1 MPQWGANS
9 GNESK
14 PQNETE
20 FQKSKTFADQR
31 GWVYQREDGTEEVL
45 VALRRL
51 SGDATDTSIKLG
63 TSNVTAAFLLD
74 TTLRADTTGVLR
86 VVWNERITP
95 TTTGTAVVR
104 NFTSGTNITAT
115 RRGTTSSNFID
126 YHFAVPNQAGV
137 KFGVQTQTITQG
149 INDYGSTT
157 ITSDLVIAA
166 ADLVNAGWNSRKNVS
181 ATAAGGTSYVT
192 TVANTGAT
200 IVAAWFRAAS
210 YGTSTTGT
218 VRVYW
223 SDPVKFTTT
232 GQLNIVASN
241 TATAIIARSSLQATS
256 SNFIDFAFAVPTSA
270 AVTLTISSTQTI
282 ANTTSVAG
290 AAIFNANTV
299 GNNVTAIL
307 VITSSLVAPAG
318 SQGAAFGNGPF
329 GNTAV
334 SV

>member
-9 GNESK
+9 GNENK

-20 FQKSKTFADQR
+20 YQKSKTFADQR

-63 TSNVTAAFLLD
+63 TSNLTAAYLLN
-74 TTLRADTTGVLR
+74 TTLKADTTGVVR

-95 TTTGTAVVR
+95 TTTGTVVVR

-126 YHFAVPNQAGV
+126 YHFAVPNQAGI
-137 KFGVQTQTITQG
+137 KLGIQTQTITQG
-149 INDYGSTT
+149 VNDYGSTT
-157 ITSDLVIAA
+157 ITSDLVVAA

-192 TVANTGAT
+192 TVANTGTAIT
-200 IVAAWFRAAS
+200 AAWFKATS

-223 SDPVKFTTT
+223 ADPVKYVTT
-232 GQLNIVASN
+232 GTLNIVASN
-241 TATAIIARSSLQATS
+241 TSTPIVARNALVATS
-256 SNFIDFAFAVPTSA
+256 SNFVDFTFAMPTSVG
-270 AVTLTISSTQTI
+270 VTLTISSTQTI
-282 ANTTSVAG
+282 A
-290 AAIFNANTV
+290 AAIYNANTV
-299 GNNVTAIL
+299 GNTYTSVL
-307 VITSSLVAPAG
+307 VITSDLIAPAG
-318 SQGAAFGNGPF
+318 SQGVAFGNGPF
-329 GNTAV
+329 TYTTV